1 MPRCVINYLIKPEV
15 SAEKLGKTQYFPNRR
30 NQNRIMIERVTK

>member
-1 MPRCVINYLIKPEV
+1 MSRCVINNLIKPEV

-30 NQNRIMIERVTK
+30 IQNRIMIELVTE

>member
-30 NQNRIMIERVTK
+30 IQNRIMIEQVTE

>member
-1 MPRCVINYLIKPEV
+1 MPRFVINYLIKPEV

-30 NQNRIMIERVTK
+30 IQNRIMIERVTK